1 MTSEA
6 EKNDLEERLE
16 LLNKCYTDL
25 SQRRDSLMA
34 ALAPWLGDVRAIQPE
49 LVAGINALT
58 EQMMN
63 LVDRSDQ
70 LLQKLQG
77 SGGTNEHQN

>member
-1 MTSEA
+1 
-6 EKNDLEERLE
+6 
-16 LLNKCYTDL
+16 
-25 SQRRDSLMA
+25 MA